1 MHALGGLLSH
11 CEKRGEEAAEAAV
24 KEPYVEGF
32 IPGSTLSSEPVSGIV
47 MSV

>member
-11 CEKRGEEAAEAAV
+11 CEKREEAAEAAV